1 MLKNYKYINTYIS
14 GEINTN
20 ELNIYNNDVE
30 HIFNQD
36 LTIHGK
42 NNDTNLI
49 KNIISNND
57 TIVDNNITV
66 KNDFINFNEVNYE
79 TIKITNNLTTND
91 SLNTNNDMYIPEPI
105 FERIKTKSVS
115 IDNSAIFSQFYIPEI
130 HNQNY
135 INGSIAY
142 NPLNDSIFTFLN
154 NKSHYINKKG
164 LNENFT
170 TGIVQNYPTI
180 NFIQNNNLVSSI
192 NYINK
197 SFIINK
203 SVSNIYNNLNIFNDL
218 NIVDYNFNTKIN
230 NNLYIDNSLIFKENT
245 VFSIISNS
253 NNLNNIYNGS
263 IRYNDKYDTYEK
275 YVNNKWTIY

>member
-1 MLKNYKYINTYIS
+1 MNHGLTEVKNDFINVDNYKYINTYIS

-57 TIVDNNITV
+57 TIVDNNIIV

-115 IDNSAIFSQFYIPEI
+115 IDNSAIFSQFYIPKI

-142 NPLNDSIFTFLN
+142 N
-154 NKSHYINKKG
+154 
-164 LNENFT
+164 
-170 TGIVQNYPTI
+170 Q
-180 NFIQNNNLVSSI
+180 
-192 NYINK
+192 
-197 SFIINK
+197 
-203 SVSNIYNNLNIFNDL
+203 
-218 NIVDYNFNTKIN
+218 
-230 NNLYIDNSLIFKENT
+230 
-245 VFSIISNS
+245 
-253 NNLNNIYNGS
+253 
-263 IRYNDKYDTYEK
+263 
-275 YVNNKWTIY
+275 